1 MGGMKF
7 LYINIPRLVLI
18 AIFSFSCLIMGGSY
32 LTFAQPDDGMEL
44 SFMNLKLSVS
54 ESPASALTLIK
65 EAREVS
71 ALYEHH
77 IVTTALQ
84 SMRVLEGVKDVP
96 AVTAA
101 TNDMASFPSAEHSLF
116 PQYVTKRFSQ
126 YKYTVDSDGVVDVDT
141 ASPTMVSDLE
151 FVENYFKSIE

>member
-1 MGGMKF
+1 MGGMRF

-44 SFMNLKLSVS
+44 SFINLKLSVS
-54 ESPASALTLIK
+54 ESPASALSLIE

-101 TNDMASFPSAEHSLF
+101 TNDMAIFPSAEHSLY
-116 PQYVTKRFSQ
+116 PHYVTKRFSQ
-126 YKYTVDSDGVVDVDT
+126 YKYTVDSDGIVDINT
-141 ASPTMVSDLE
+141 ASPTTVCDLE
-151 FVENYFKSIE
+151 LLENYFKSIE